1 MERASTSH
9 KVSNSTRH
17 FPQKVT
23 FDDKAIVSDVFRKN
37 LSKLKKQFYKLSEYG
52 VEEKVMNE
60 ILDNKNLL
68 LDKIKHSMNKMSK

>member
-1 MERASTSH
+1 
-9 KVSNSTRH
+9 
-17 FPQKVT
+17 VT